1 MAIADRS
8 LAEEL
13 AEWATQVR
21 PDDIP
26 QAVRAVARRSLL
38 DVAGLCVAARGTD
51 YVQAVLGAS
60 DGRGDCTAF
69 GHAPTLDVAGAALVN
84 GTAAHGEDFDD
95 TYEGTP
101 VHPGAVA
108 VPAVLAACEAH
119 GLSGAALLTG
129 VAVAAEIMCRL
140 ATVAPTAHHRAGF
153 HPTAVLGTFGAAAG
167 VAAALDLT
175 PAQTTDALGIA
186 GSMTSGLIEYLAE
199 GAWTK
204 RLHPGWAA
212 GSGYRAARLA
222 AQGFRGPRTVFEGTH
237 GFFFAFGAA
246 NVAPDFASL
255 TDALGRDWRSSS
267 VAYKPYACGTICQPF
282 IDAAIALTDKGVD
295 PARIRDIRCK
305 VAEGTVHRLW
315 EPREEK
321 LRPTTAYS
329 AKFSVPYCIAV
340 AFHDKAAGLEQFTA
354 ERIGDPALATLAEL
368 VHYEIDPADPYP
380 RDYVA
385 RIRVTLADGSEI
397 TAEQPHLRGGRHQP
411 LSEEELTRK
420 YFSNT
425 RHGGWPRDR
434 AQRLFDCLSSLFE
447 QHDMKALRA
456 FRG

>member
-1 MAIADRS
+1 MAIADTS
-8 LAEEL
+8 LAEDL
-13 AEWATQVR
+13 SEWATHVR

-26 QAVRAVARRSLL
+26 EAVRAVARRSLF
-38 DVAGLCVAARGTD
+38 DVAGLCVAARGSD

-60 DGRGDCTAF
+60 DGRGNCTAF
-69 GHAPTLDVAGAALVN
+69 GHAPALDVAGAALVN

-108 VPAVLAACEAH
+108 VPALLAACEAH
-119 GLSGAALLTG
+119 ALPGSALLTG
-129 VAVAAEIMCRL
+129 MAVATEIMCRL

-212 GSGYRAARLA
+212 QSGYRAARLA
-222 AQGFRGPRTVFEGTH
+222 AQGFRGPRTVFEGAH
-237 GFFFAFGAA
+237 GFFFAFAA
-246 NVAPDFASL
+246 DDAEPDFASL
-255 TDALGRDWRSSS
+255 TDALGRDWRASG

-282 IDAAIALTDKGVD
+282 IDAAIALAEKGVD
-295 PARIRDIRCK
+295 PARIRDVRCK
-305 VAEGTVHRLW
+305 VAKGTLHRLW

-321 LRPTTAYS
+321 VRPTTAYS

-340 AFHDKAAGLEQFTA
+340 AFHDRAAGLEQFTP
-354 ERIGDPALATLAEL
+354 ERIGDPALAALADL
-368 VHYEIDPADPYP
+368 VHYEIEPADPYP
-380 RDYVA
+380 QDYVA
-385 RIRVTLADGSEI
+385 QMRVTLADGSEV
-397 TAEQPHLRGGRHQP
+397 TSGQPHLRGGRHQP
-411 LSEEELTRK
+411 LTDGELIEK
-420 YFSNT
+420 YFANT

-434 AQRLFDCLSSLFE
+434 AQGLLECSLALFAQPDL
-447 QHDMKALRA
+447 DVLRE